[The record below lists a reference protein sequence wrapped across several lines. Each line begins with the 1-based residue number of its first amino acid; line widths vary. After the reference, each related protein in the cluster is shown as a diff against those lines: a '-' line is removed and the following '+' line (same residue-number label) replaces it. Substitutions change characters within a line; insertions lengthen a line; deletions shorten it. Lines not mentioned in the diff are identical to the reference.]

1 MRMSEKH
8 NNNSDNPLTSR
19 YTDGGKREIQKN
31 LHSIYCLIVPYS
43 SVVIYLINVSL
54 AIWQFPFFF
63 SIIEQ
68 TWYHEGWMHTWSKP
82 SSCHKYTLIYVIWEA
97 TTALFIVIN
106 SRFLWGLDAC
116 MRGLNNPFP
125 VPGADDV
132 HRRFSLGPAS
142 LFTLK
147 KNQTEAVLFWFEFK
161 KAAS

>member
-68 TWYHEGWMHTWSKP
+68 T
-82 SSCHKYTLIYVIWEA
+82 
-97 TTALFIVIN
+97 
-106 SRFLWGLDAC
+106 
-116 MRGLNNPFP
+116 
-125 VPGADDV
+125 
-132 HRRFSLGPAS
+132 
-142 LFTLK
+142 
-147 KNQTEAVLFWFEFK
+147 
-161 KAAS
+161 